1 MDESTDI
8 GTVDFA
14 LTTENEGKKRVNLP
28 YRPYSQGINP
38 SQEDQKIANPVP
50 WILFMRVALA
60 ANTYFI
66 LEEKHPWLA
75 MCMVTFSVEE
85 LGTISK
91 NNLRGATTE
100 IRLIW
105 GIESDTLHTLLA
117 VQSTSVNETLV
128 CNLLAFR
135 LHL

>member
-1 MDESTDI
+1 MRA
-8 GTVDFA
+8 A
-14 LTTENEGKKRVNLP
+14 LT
-28 YRPYSQGINP
+28 
-38 SQEDQKIANPVP
+38 
-50 WILFMRVALA
+50 

-105 GIESDTLHTLLA
+105 GIQSDTLHTLLA
-117 VQSTSVNETLV
+117 
-128 CNLLAFR
+128 FH